1 MCEPVPRARPAA
13 VRCRRAGRSRWQR
26 RVLIQIN
33 VKVSEGAAVCK
44 VCDFLFQLNY
54 AFLFKV
60 DFVNKRS
67 KLDLIHGS

>member
-13 VRCRRAGRSRWQR
+13 VRCRRA
-26 RVLIQIN
+26 LIQIN